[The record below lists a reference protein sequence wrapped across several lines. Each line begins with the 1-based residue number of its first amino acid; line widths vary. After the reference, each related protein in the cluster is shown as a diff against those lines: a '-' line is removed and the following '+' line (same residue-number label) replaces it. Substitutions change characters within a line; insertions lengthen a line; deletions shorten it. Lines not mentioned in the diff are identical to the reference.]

1 MPTIR
6 PAMAAALRPSPSTAP
21 SLALTVVLSLALAAP
36 AAAQLLL
43 PPDRDPHLEATL
55 NQFLDGEEEPP
66 APPAFSPGQAVPD
79 LELAPGLGFAG
90 WMAPRL
96 SAIPARVVVLNLGS
110 DLCPPCHREADTL
123 NALAALI
130 RERKLESRV
139 ALVTLAVGDGAKATA
154 RFMKRHNAT
163 WTFFPD
169 PKLAGHAALG
179 ENPLP
184 TFLVLRQ
191 GTPPVVLEAF
201 TGELTASPAA
211 FLKRVLALDPDPGQ
225 ARPVRK
231 KK

>member
-1 MPTIR
+1 M
-6 PAMAAALRPSPSTAP
+6 
-21 SLALTVVLSLALAAP
+21 ALTVALALILGLGLVPGLTPGLAP
-36 AAAQLLL
+36 PAQAQLLL
-43 PPDRDPHLEATL
+43 PPDRDPHLDATL
-55 NQFLDGEEEPP
+55 GQFMDGDEEVPD
-66 APPAFSPGQAVPD
+66 PPAFKPGEAVPD

-123 NALAALI
+123 NAMAALI
-130 RERKLESRV
+130 RERGLESRV

-169 PKLAGHAALG
+169 PKLAAHAALG
-179 ENPLP
+179 ENPIP
-184 TFLVLRQ
+184 AFLVLRQ

-211 FLKRVLALDPDPGQ
+211 FLKRVLDLDAGQ
-225 ARPVRK
+225 ARPGRK